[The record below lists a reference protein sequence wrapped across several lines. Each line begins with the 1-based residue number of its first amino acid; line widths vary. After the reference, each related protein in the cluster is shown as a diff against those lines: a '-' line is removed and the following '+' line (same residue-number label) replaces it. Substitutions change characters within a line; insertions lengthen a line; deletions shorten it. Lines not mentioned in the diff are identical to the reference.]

1 MAAKKTAS
9 KAAKAAA
16 KTQKS
21 AAASSSAASSS
32 AASSASEAATEAAEP
47 VAPLGIWTRKM
58 VEQAIA
64 AFNDMKAV
72 PAHDEDGVAGLVD
85 DFYRFVDVVARGDVE
100 VEGLSLAAEMIRL
113 GHGWLE
119 KNPRHIRINSPTW
132 DKELVENTVR
142 WFGSVQDDGKNVKDT
157 VARVAAFERV
167 WRSGHVEDGEARVI
181 AQVFVEHVHAW
192 VRKSPEARKAWD
204 ALN

>member
-1 MAAKKTAS
+1 MAAKKAAS
-9 KAAKAAA
+9 KAASQAVNAAKAAA
-16 KTQKS
+16 KTQKT
-21 AAASSSAASSS
+21 ASSS
-32 AASSASEAATEAAEP
+32 SEGEP
-47 VAPLGIWTRKM
+47 FAPPGIWTRKM

-72 PAHDEDGVAGLVD
+72 PAHDDDAVAALVD

-119 KNPRHIRINSPTW
+119 KNPRHIRINSPAW

-142 WFGSVQDDGKNVKDT
+142 WFGSVQDDGKNLKDT

-167 WRSGHVEDGEARVI
+167 WRSGHVEDGEARLI
-181 AQVFVEHVHAW
+181 AQAFVEHVHAW
-192 VRKSPEARKAWD
+192 VRKSPEAQKAWD